1 MTSKMI
7 RGLSLPLLGALLMVA
22 LPAGA
27 RAEKPAQRLQRA
39 AVVFH
44 EIMSAPDGGIPRGL
58 LHRSRCVIV
67 IPGMKRAGLGIGGNF
82 GRGVVSCRVGG
93 RWSAPLFLTVGGG
106 SFGLQL
112 GAQESDLV
120 LLILNQEGAKYLLK
134 DKFSL
139 GGDMEATAGP
149 VGRSA
154 DAQTDALMHAEM
166 LAYSRSRGL
175 FGGITLKGG
184 VIKQD
189 HGANQQFYGAA
200 TAQQILGGQSG
211 APPEAS
217 NLLAA
222 LRDYSNE

>member
-1 MTSKMI
+1 MARFTV
-7 RGLSLPLLGALLMVA
+7 RLLAAAALAAAVMLA
-22 LPAGA
+22 ATTPA
-27 RAEKPAQRLQRA
+27 RAEKPTARLERA

-58 LHRSRCVIV
+58 LHRAKCVIV
-67 IPGMKRAGLGIGGNF
+67 IPGMKRAGLGFGGNF
-82 GRGVVSCRVGG
+82 GRGVVSCRDG
-93 RWSAPLFLTVGGG
+93 RGWSAPLFLTVGGG
-106 SFGLQL
+106 SFGLQI

-120 LLILNQEGAKYLLK
+120 LLIMNQEGAHYLLK

-189 HGANQQFYGAA
+189 HGANRAFYGNE
-200 TAQQILGGQSG
+200 TAQQILGGRVG
-211 APPEAS
+211 APPEAG

-222 LRDYSNE
+222 LRDYSHE